1 MTTHHYPYFDG
12 ENLSQDPIHGYIP
25 FSSATEDGEVS
36 ERDIVDSDWVQRLR
50 QIHQLQTA
58 WLVYPTAEHTRFQ
71 HSLGAMH
78 LASKTLA
85 QLYPSLVDVC
95 NEMGETLPSRAYLE
109 SLVRMAA
116 LLHDVGHGPFG
127 HFFDARFLSQ
137 YHLNHE
143 KLGAEI
149 IRQKLAPMLRKI
161 RRNPLGTLAKD
172 ETLDP
177 EQIAFLIVRPAKPSK
192 SFGIVGCPHPS
203 PLPEGEGTMVNPLT
217 EGEGTM
223 VNPLTKREGTKTTLS
238 EGGGNSTWLRLLR
251 SLLSGMYT
259 VDNMD
264 FVLRDAYMTGFSAR
278 AFDIDRLLHYSFFTR
293 QGLTVHQRGFATLTR
308 FLSVRAELFRSVYFH
323 RTVRAIDIAL
333 GVLFA
338 ESKGL
343 IFPGNPLEHLD
354 EYLHFTEWS
363 LLVDVARWGESTDAK
378 KRELAPAW
386 HDFLQRRVPLH
397 LAAETTV
404 IFRAGEREQ
413 TSVFAGEESL
423 RRAIVQHLP
432 ESMRSI
438 PFEVDIARHL
448 HRPDSH
454 RPMASQ
460 NFLYDSATDR
470 IRQLEEEELFRHIPQ
485 SYRICRIYTQHTE
498 QIAPLAKAMDALTR
512 AGSEDDETNM

>member
-1 MTTHHYPYFDG
+1 MPNNSHYPNYFDS

-25 FSSATEDGEVS
+25 FSSATNGEVS
-36 ERDIVDSDWVQRLR
+36 ERDIVDSAWVQRLR

-85 QLYPSLVDVC
+85 KLYPSLVDVC
-95 NEMGETLPSRAYLE
+95 AELGETLPSRVYLE

-127 HFFDARFLSQ
+127 HFFDAKFLSK
-137 YHLNHE
+137 YNTNHE

-149 IRQKLAPMLRKI
+149 IRQKLAPMLRQI
-161 RRNPLGTLAKD
+161 RRNPNGVLAEN

-177 EQIAFLIVRPAKPSK
+177 EQIAFLIVRPMKA
-192 SFGIVGCPHPS
+192 
-203 PLPEGEGTMVNPLT
+203 
-217 EGEGTM
+217 
-223 VNPLTKREGTKTTLS
+223 
-238 EGGGNSTWLRLLR
+238 GNAARHSDWIESTWLHLLR
-251 SLLSGMYT
+251 SLFCGLYT

-278 AFDIDRLLHYSFFTR
+278 AFDIDRLLHYSFFTP
-293 QGLTVHQRGFATLTR
+293 QGLTVHQKGFATLTR

-333 GVLFA
+333 AALFA
-338 ESKGL
+338 ESGSL
-343 IFPGNPLEHLD
+343 LFPKNPLECLD

-363 LLVDVARWGESTDAK
+363 LLIDVARWKESADFK
-378 KRELAPAW
+378 KRELYPAW

-404 IFRAGEREQ
+404 LFRAGEREQ
-413 TSVFAGEESL
+413 TSVFADEESL
-423 RRAIVQHLP
+423 RRLIILHLP
-432 ESMRSI
+432 EPMRKI

-454 RPMASQ
+454 RPTASQ
-460 NFLYDSATDR
+460 NFLYDPATHR

-498 QIAPLAKAMDALTR
+498 QIAPLAKAMDALTI
-512 AGSEDDETNM
+512 SNCKDDETNL

>member
-1 MTTHHYPYFDG
+1 MPNKPQHYNYFDG

-25 FSSATEDGEVS
+25 FSSAVEPDEVS

-85 QLYPSLVDVC
+85 QVYPSLVDVC
-95 NEMGETLPSRAYLE
+95 NETGEKLPSRAYIE

-127 HFFDARFLSQ
+127 HFFDAKFLTK
-137 YHLNHE
+137 YNLNHE

-149 IRQKLAPMLRKI
+149 IRQKLAPMIKQI
-161 RRNPLGTLAKD
+161 RRNPHGVLEKN

-177 EQIAFLIVRPAKPSK
+177 EHIAFLIVRPSA
-192 SFGIVGCPHPS
+192 
-203 PLPEGEGTMVNPLT
+203 GTLGKNA
-217 EGEGTM
+217 GQ
-223 VNPLTKREGTKTTLS
+223 
-238 EGGGNSTWLRLLR
+238 STWLWLLR
-251 SLLSGMYT
+251 SLFSGLYT

-293 QGLTVHQRGFATLTR
+293 EGLTVHQRGFATLTR
-308 FLSVRAELFRSVYFH
+308 FLAVRAELFRSVYFH
-323 RTVRAIDIAL
+323 RTVRAVDIAL
-333 GVLFA
+333 GALFA
-338 ESKGL
+338 DGGNL
-343 IFPGNPLEHLD
+343 LFPMNPLEHLD

-363 LLVDVARWGESTDAK
+363 LLVDVARWDESSDAK

-386 HDFLQRRVPLH
+386 HDFLRRRVALH
-397 LAAETTV
+397 LAAEATV
-404 IFRAGEREQ
+404 LFRAGEREQ
-413 TSVFAGEESL
+413 TSVFAHEDSL
-423 RRAIVQHLP
+423 RRAIIAQLP

-454 RPMASQ
+454 RPLASQ
-460 NFLYDSATDR
+460 NFLYDPAANR

-485 SYRICRIYTQHTE
+485 SYRICRVYTRHTE
-498 QIAPLAKAMDALTR
+498 QIAPLAKAMDTLIHAD
-512 AGSEDDETNM
+512 SEDDETNM

>member
-1 MTTHHYPYFDG
+1 MLPHHYPYFDN

-36 ERDIVDSDWVQRLR
+36 ERDIIDSNWVQRLR

-71 HSLGAMH
+71 HSLGVMH

-95 NEMGETLPSRAYLE
+95 HDLGETLPSRAYLE

-127 HFFDARFLSQ
+127 HFFDARFLAQ

-149 IRQKLAPMLRKI
+149 IRQKLAPLLRQI
-161 RRNPLGTLAKD
+161 RQNPLGTLAKE

-177 EQIAFLIVRPAKPSK
+177 EQIIYLIVRP
-192 SFGIVGCPHPS
+192 G
-203 PLPEGEGTMVNPLT
+203 LGERSTAP
-217 EGEGTM
+217 
-223 VNPLTKREGTKTTLS
+223 
-238 EGGGNSTWLRLLR
+238 TWLRLLR
-251 SLLSGMYT
+251 SLFSGLYT

-293 QGLTVHQRGFATLTR
+293 HGLTVHQKGFATLTR

-333 GVLFA
+333 AALFA
-338 ESKGL
+338 ASKDL
-343 IFPGNPLEHLD
+343 LFQGNPLERLD

-378 KRELAPAW
+378 KRDLALAW
-386 HDFLQRRVPLH
+386 SDFLLRRVPLH

-413 TSVFAGEESL
+413 TSVFADERLL
-423 RRAIVQHLP
+423 RRSIIQHLP
-432 ESMRSI
+432 ESARSI

-454 RPMASQ
+454 HPTASQ

-485 SYRICRIYTQHTE
+485 SYRICRIYTQYVE
-498 QIAPLAKAMDALTR
+498 QITPLAKAMDALTH
-512 AGSEDDETNM
+512 AGNEDDETNM

>member
-1 MTTHHYPYFDG
+1 MSNDTHHYNYFDN

-25 FSSATEDGEVS
+25 FSAAAEEGEVS
-36 ERDIVDSDWVQRLR
+36 ERDIIDSNWVQRLR

-78 LASKTLA
+78 LASKTLER
-85 QLYPSLVDVC
+85 LYPSLVDVC
-95 NEMGETLPSRAYLE
+95 AEVGETLPSRTYLE

-127 HFFDARFLSQ
+127 HFFDAHFLSQ
-137 YHLNHE
+137 YNLNHE

-149 IRQKLAPMLRKI
+149 IRQKLAPMLRQI
-161 RRNPLGTLAKD
+161 RRNPLGTLEEN

-177 EQIAFLIVRPAKPSK
+177 EQIAFLIVRPVTGAQGK
-192 SFGIVGCPHPS
+192 H
-203 PLPEGEGTMVNPLT
+203 
-217 EGEGTM
+217 
-223 VNPLTKREGTKTTLS
+223 
-238 EGGGNSTWLRLLR
+238 TWLRLLR
-251 SLLSGMYT
+251 SLFSGLYT

-293 QGLTVHQRGFATLTR
+293 HGLTVHQRGFATLTR

-323 RTVRAIDIAL
+323 RAVRAIDIAL
-333 GVLFA
+333 GVLFT
-338 ESKGL
+338 ESRDL
-343 IFPGNPLEHLD
+343 LFPGDPLEHLD
-354 EYLHFTEWS
+354 EYLRFTEWS
-363 LLVDVARWGESTDAK
+363 LLVDVARWDQSDDPK
-378 KRELAPAW
+378 KWELYPAW

-404 IFRAGEREQ
+404 IFQAGEREQ
-413 TSVFAGEESL
+413 MSVFADEESF
-423 RRAIVQHLP
+423 RRSIIAHLP
-432 ESMRSI
+432 EPARSI

-460 NFLYDSATDR
+460 NFLYDSTADC
-470 IRQLEEEELFRHIPQ
+470 IRQLEEDELFRHIPQ
-485 SYRICRIYTQHTE
+485 SYRICRIYTQYKE
-498 QIAPLAKAMDALTR
+498 QIAPLVKAMDALTH
-512 AGSEDDETNM
+512 AHCEDDETNM

>member
-1 MTTHHYPYFDG
+1 MLIEPHHNYFTG

-25 FSSATEDGEVS
+25 FSSTTLSSATDEGEVS
-36 ERDIVDSDWVQRLR
+36 ERDIVDSPWVQRLR

-85 QLYPSLVDVC
+85 KLYPSLVDVC
-95 NEMGETLPSRAYLE
+95 TELGETLPSRAYLE

-149 IRQKLAPMLRKI
+149 IRQKLAPQLRQL
-161 RRNPLGTLAKD
+161 RRNPGGMLAEN

-177 EQIAFLIVRPAKPSK
+177 EQIAFLIVRPTISQ
-192 SFGIVGCPHPS
+192 VGNQSLGDNKVGNRPPGGCV
-203 PLPEGEGTMVNPLT
+203 GESQQESAADVAARRSATYRDYENC
-217 EGEGTM
+217 
-223 VNPLTKREGTKTTLS
+223 
-238 EGGGNSTWLRLLR
+238 TWLRLLR
-251 SLLSGMYT
+251 SLFSGLYT

-264 FVLRDAYMTGFSAR
+264 FILRDAYMTGFSAR

-293 QGLTVHQRGFATLTR
+293 QGLTVHQKGFATLTR

-323 RTVRAIDIAL
+323 RTVRAMDIAL
-333 GVLFA
+333 SALFA
-338 ESKGL
+338 ESRNL
-343 IFPGNPLEHLD
+343 FFPKNPLEHLD

-363 LLVDVARWGESTDAK
+363 LLIDVARWNESDDPK
-378 KRELAPAW
+378 KRELYPAW
-386 HDFLQRRVPLH
+386 HDFLRRRVPLH
-397 LAAETTV
+397 LAAETTA
-404 IFRAGEREQ
+404 IFRAGDREQ
-413 TSVFAGEESL
+413 TSIFADEELL
-423 RRAIVQHLP
+423 RRSIISQLP
-432 ESMRSI
+432 ESAKSI

-448 HRPDSH
+448 HRSDSH
-454 RPMASQ
+454 RPTASQ
-460 NFLYDSATDR
+460 NFLYDPATHR
-470 IRQLEEEELFRHIPQ
+470 IRRLEEEELYRHIPQ
-485 SYRICRIYTQHTE
+485 SYRICRIYTQYPE
-498 QIAPLAKAMDALTR
+498 QVAPLAKALDVLTH
-512 AGSEDDETNM
+512 AGSKDDETNM

>member
-1 MTTHHYPYFDG
+1 MPNTHPPSYFNG

-25 FSSATEDGEVS
+25 FSSATADGEVS

-58 WLVYPTAEHTRFQ
+58 WLVYPSAEHTRFQ

-85 QLYPSLVDVC
+85 RLYPSLVDVC
-95 NEMGETLPSRAYLE
+95 NELGESLPSRAYLE

-127 HFFDARFLSQ
+127 HFFDAKFLSK
-137 YHLNHE
+137 YNTNHE

-149 IRQKLAPMLRKI
+149 IRQKLAPMLRQI
-161 RRNPLGTLAKD
+161 RRNPNGVLEKH

-177 EQIAFLIVRPAKPSK
+177 EQIAFLIVRPMKA
-192 SFGIVGCPHPS
+192 
-203 PLPEGEGTMVNPLT
+203 
-217 EGEGTM
+217 
-223 VNPLTKREGTKTTLS
+223 
-238 EGGGNSTWLRLLR
+238 GNATQQSDRIEPTWLHLLR
-251 SLLSGMYT
+251 SLFSGLYT

-293 QGLTVHQRGFATLTR
+293 RGLTVHQKGFATLTR

-323 RTVRAIDIAL
+323 RTVRAMDIAL
-333 GVLFA
+333 GALFA
-338 ESKGL
+338 ESGCL
-343 IFPGNPLEHLD
+343 LFPKNPLEHLD
-354 EYLHFTEWS
+354 EYLRFTEWS
-363 LLVDVARWGESTDAK
+363 LLVSVARWNKSSNPK
-378 KRELAPAW
+378 KRELYPAW
-386 HDFLQRRVPLH
+386 QDFLRRRIPLH

-404 IFRAGEREQ
+404 LFRTGDRERA
-413 TSVFAGEESL
+413 SVFADEQSL
-423 RRAIVQHLP
+423 RRLILSHLP

-454 RPMASQ
+454 RPSASQ
-460 NFLYDSATDR
+460 NFLYDPATNSV
-470 IRQLEEEELFRHIPQ
+470 RQLEEEELFRHIPQ
-485 SYRICRIYTQHTE
+485 SYRICRIYTQDTG
-498 QIAPLAKAMDALTR
+498 QIAPLAQAMEALTHVDC
-512 AGSEDDETNM
+512 EDDTTNM